1 MRQNDARNLGKRT
14 AEIGAIGAT
23 PLAIGL
29 NSNVIGGLTVMYT
42 LVIFAVVLI
51 FGLILYASRAAKL
64 KDWGLGMSIV
74 SALVLFVMVIAIA
87 IQPAAV
93 SPGEEPGQ
101 ANFDVLSVANVGGA
115 TYSQS
120 AKTFTVSATVNTT
133 SHAISP
139 TTLQA
144 NFSVQRNDAGA
155 STDVKTVSASM
166 SQSSR
171 TDPTTGLTYK
181 CIASNSFGVP
191 NVDWNMVIGSDSVSA
206 TDTLTAQ
213 MGLTPYQTGAF
224 NVTVTWNGQAFTT
237 SDVLASDVIY
247 AATLIIGSETYTIQV
262 VVSTVNT

>member
-1 MRQNDARNLGKRT
+1 MV
-14 AEIGAIGAT
+14 GAIGAA
-23 PLAIGL
+23 PMAIGL
-29 NSNVIGGLTVMYT
+29 DSNVIGGLTVWM
-42 LVIFAVVLI
+42 VFVAFAVILI
-51 FGLILYASRAAKL
+51 AGLILYASRAAKL
-64 KDWGLGMSIV
+64 KDWGAGLSIL
-74 SALVLFVMVIAIA
+74 SAIVLFVMVIAVA
-87 IQPAAV
+87 VQPAAI
-93 SPGEEPGQ
+93 SPEEEAGQ
-101 ANFDVLSVANVGGA
+101 AKFSVLSVADVGGA

-120 AKTFTVSATVNTT
+120 ARTFTVSATVNTT

-213 MGLTPYQTGAF
+213 MGLTPYETGTF

-247 AATLIIGSETYTIQV
+247 AATLTIGTVTYTIQV